1 MHFSTLEEYANYLFD
16 RKEANQKIREACDL
30 LGRSDDN
37 IAKVMGDYSLS
48 PQEFIEVIALR
59 RREGYSKSAGNGNI
73 SAENQTDRMYG
84 NTPWKFVEEFL
95 QKQVI
100 NIMLIT

>member
-37 IAKVMGDYSLS
+37 IANNIGVT
-48 PQEFIEVIALR
+48 PLR
-59 RREGYSKSAGNGNI
+59 EY
-73 SAENQTDRMYG
+73 
-84 NTPWKFVEEFL
+84 
-95 QKQVI
+95 
-100 NIMLIT
+100 